1 MRMQALN
8 ARPVAEWPE
17 PRGRAPAHGNDNA
30 LNFGRSAARQRQTL
44 VCHWTLASTGRLE
57 CRWQSV
63 ADDNR
68 PD

>member
-8 ARPVAEWPE
+8 VRPTAEWRE
-17 PRGRAPAHGNDNA
+17 PRELAHGNDNA
-30 LNFGRSAARQRQTL
+30 LNLGRSAAGRRQTL

-68 PD
+68 RD